1 MIAAFLPARR
11 LLRLPL
17 DGCMIACYLLC
28 CLEVMIVFDK
38 RSNVAATAFAALDV
52 DVDDDED

>member
-1 MIAAFLPARR
+1 MHDCV
-11 LLRLPL
+11 LLT
-17 DGCMIACYLLC
+17 LC
-28 CLEVMIVFDK
+28 CLKVTIVFDK